1 VKNRYTKIVSTFFLL
16 GALVSCSSG
25 PMSAEDLAAR
35 ETESD
40 ASLWDEE
47 DYKTIAASSCLK
59 YKVVFNNALGEWYAD
74 WNRLFSEYTLVGL
87 TSGALDDDPKWG
99 PIAKTVDEA
108 KYNALNRSIG
118 GSGTSISTD
127 TALQAFDLCEEL
139 GVDLSS

>member
-1 VKNRYTKIVSTFFLL
+1 VKNRYANIVFTFFFL

-35 ETESD
+35 EMESD
-40 ASLWDEE
+40 ATLWDDE
-47 DYKTIAASSCLK
+47 DYKPIAASSCLK
-59 YKVVFNNALGEWYAD
+59 YKVVFNNALGVWYAD
-74 WNRLFSEYTLVGL
+74 WTRLFTEYTRVGL

-99 PIAKTVDEA
+99 PIAETIDEA

-118 GSGTSISTD
+118 GSGTPISTD
-127 TALQAFDLCEEL
+127 TSLQAFELCGEL